1 VAGLFE
7 DHVGLV
13 PFTLA
18 YLQLKDLERLDEART
33 ILNALLTDGVNL
45 TDRTNGQRRP
55 LFEREGVLL
64 PFSALSDG
72 YRAFI
77 GWVWDLLYQM
87 ARLQPQDGPGLPLT
101 EVPGVVIVD
110 EIDLFLHPEWQRTV
124 VEQVA
129 TTFPKLQFLFASHS
143 PLVAGA
149 LEPANLFVLEGNRVE
164 QYRENIYGLT
174 ANQVLT
180 SSYFGLHST
189 RAPGT
194 GTLETMATRS
204 LVNGPV
210 VAAEQADAADLALNP
225 QERARQM
232 LEEIADE

>member
-1 VAGLFE
+1 M
-7 DHVGLV
+7 
-13 PFTLA
+13 
-18 YLQLKDLERLDEART
+18 
-33 ILNALLTDGVNL
+33 LNALLPDEIDLTEQTD
-45 TDRTNGQRRP
+45 GQRRP
-55 LFEREGVLL
+55 LFERDGVLL

-72 YRAFI
+72 FRAFV
-77 GWVWDLLYQM
+77 GWVWDLLFQM
-87 ARLQPQDGPGLPLT
+87 ARLQPKEGPGLPLS

-110 EIDLFLHPEWQRTV
+110 EIDLFLHPEWQRIV

-149 LEPANLFVLEGNRVE
+149 LEPANLFVVDEQRVE
-164 QYRENIYGLT
+164 QYQENIYGLT

-194 GTLETMATRS
+194 GTLEMLARQATAS
-204 LVNGPV
+204 GLVS
-210 VAAEQADAADLALNP
+210 AAVGEEQAEVADLTLDP
-225 QERARQM
+225 QARVSRM
-232 LEEIADE
+232 LEEIGDE